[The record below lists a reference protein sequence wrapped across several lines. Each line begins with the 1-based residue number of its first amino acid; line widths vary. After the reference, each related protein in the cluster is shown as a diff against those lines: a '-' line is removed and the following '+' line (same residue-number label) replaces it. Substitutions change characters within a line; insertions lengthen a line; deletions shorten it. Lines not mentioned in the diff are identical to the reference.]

1 MGHFA
6 HSKQPGHVSAGRD
19 HHGTWLRYGVG
30 YQIPQVVTDVINIFM
45 HALGVKEINSE
56 GDYEKEDKLI
66 DKTDYYPAGCYGSKS
81 AS

>member
-1 MGHFA
+1 
-6 HSKQPGHVSAGRD
+6 
-19 HHGTWLRYGVG
+19 
-30 YQIPQVVTDVINIFM
+30 M